1 MPAITYIRQARRERF
16 AGTAEAARVAAE
28 RLRGASDSLLDEM
41 RRLLEN
47 HHVTG
52 NVEYLGQEVE
62 RHNQLQC
69 MLYGLAKTMD
79 EIAAMQVSDGTPNLP
94 AKIAAARAAAE
105 TAATLMRDTVDA
117 KIAQVDV
124 PPVPDT
130 LDEFMFLAPEDPPSP
145 ALVTVRA
152 HAKRILEISRGFVLF
167 VDAISPGD
175 MGLEDCLAHV
185 YCVQYMASPMEES
198 PNYAPALTL
207 LMTDWEDV
215 LRAMQ
220 DCVKRRLSVLHP
232 GTAVT
237 DAFVVRMRRLSL
249 IQAIENV
256 RAEFRQRIDPEHPNY
271 VYVADDDLPNVR
283 ANFNELQGGMVAVLE
298 FLNEREAE
306 LALELDTQGIRFAPS
321 GFSAFVPLSVA
332 SIETAIDG
340 LFQNWHRAIAN
351 VETSDDDDGDDGDNG
366 PPPSPP
372 PPPPLG
378 PCPAVNCNDH
388 ALDAEGNPAVCAI
401 CFVDLTAQTND
412 EIDLG
417 GCIRFL
423 NNDDRPC
430 THVFHRL
437 CASMWLAQK
446 PKCPVCKRYTL
457 CTIP

>member
-16 AGTAEAARVAAE
+16 AGTAEAARGAAE

-117 KIAQVDV
+117 KIARSTCHQCPTRWTNSCFWHQRTRLLRRWLRCV
-124 PPVPDT
+124 PMPSAYWK
-130 LDEFMFLAPEDPPSP
+130 FHEDSSCLWTQS
-145 ALVTVRA
+145 ALG
-152 HAKRILEISRGFVLF
+152 IW
-167 VDAISPGD
+167 
-175 MGLEDCLAHV
+175 LEDCLAHV

-306 LALELDTQGIRFAPS
+306 LALDWIHKE
-321 GFSAFVPLSVA
+321 SALRRRVLA
-332 SIETAIDG
+332 
-340 LFQNWHRAIAN
+340 
-351 VETSDDDDGDDGDNG
+351 
-366 PPPSPP
+366 
-372 PPPPLG
+372 
-378 PCPAVNCNDH
+378 
-388 ALDAEGNPAVCAI
+388 
-401 CFVDLTAQTND
+401 
-412 EIDLG
+412 
-417 GCIRFL
+417 
-423 NNDDRPC
+423 PC
-430 THVFHRL
+430 TL
-437 CASMWLAQK
+437 
-446 PKCPVCKRYTL
+446 VCG
-457 CTIP
+457 ID